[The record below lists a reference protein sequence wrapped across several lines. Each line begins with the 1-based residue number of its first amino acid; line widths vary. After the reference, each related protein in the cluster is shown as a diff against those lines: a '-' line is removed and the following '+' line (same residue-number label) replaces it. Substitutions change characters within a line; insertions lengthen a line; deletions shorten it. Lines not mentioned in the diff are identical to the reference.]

1 MTKIQT
7 NWEKYYSTL
16 KRMPR
21 RMKKTAQ
28 FIVDAVPDLKNQ
40 NVKKVLDLGCGAGRH
55 SVLFAR
61 SGFDVVGIDISKSAL
76 KIAARWTKREKLE
89 NAAFVRATMTNIPLR
104 DCCLDAVI
112 SISVIHHGFKKDI
125 ETTMK
130 EIHRTLH
137 ENGKLLANL
146 ASVKDSRYGK
156 GKRLERRYGKGKRLE
171 RNTYLILESYEKDR
185 FEEVHHFLTKQ
196 EVSKLL
202 QSFTRKQLGV
212 AKEKPNYWEILA
224 TK

>member
-1 MTKIQT
+1 LAKIQT
-7 NWEKYYSTL
+7 NWENYYSTL

-21 RMKKTAQ
+21 RMKKNAQ

-55 SVLFAR
+55 SVLLAN
-61 SGFDVVGIDISKSAL
+61 SGFEVIGIDISKSAL
-76 KIAARWTKREKLE
+76 KIAKRWTKRERLE
-89 NAAFVRATMTNIPLR
+89 NVAFVRATMTNIPLK
-104 DCCLDAVI
+104 DSCLDAAI
-112 SISVIHHGFKKDI
+112 SVSVIHHGFKKDI
-125 ETTMK
+125 ETTVK
-130 EIHRTLH
+130 EIHRILH
-137 ENGKLLANL
+137 QNGKLLANL

-156 GKRLERRYGKGKRLE
+156 GKRLER
-171 RNTYLILESYEKDR
+171 NTYWILENYEKDR
-185 FEEVHHFLTKQ
+185 FKELHHFLTKH

-202 QSFTRKQLGV
+202 QSFTRMQLEV

>member
-1 MTKIQT
+1 
-7 NWEKYYSTL
+7 
-16 KRMPR
+16 
-21 RMKKTAQ
+21 MKKNAQ

-55 SVLFAR
+55 SVLLAN
-61 SGFDVVGIDISKSAL
+61 SGFEVIGIDISKSAL
-76 KIAARWTKREKLE
+76 KIANRWTKKERLE
-89 NAAFVRATMTNIPLR
+89 NVVFVRATMTNIPLK

-112 SISVIHHGFKKDI
+112 SVSVIHHGFKENI
-125 ETTMK
+125 ETTVK

-146 ASVKDSRYGK
+146 ASVKDTRALEARYGK
-156 GKRLERRYGKGKRLE
+156 GRRLE
-171 RNTYLILESYEKDR
+171 RNTYWILENYEKDR
-185 FEEVHHFLTKQ
+185 FKELHHFLTKH

-202 QSFTRKQLGV
+202 QSFTRIQLDV

>member
-1 MTKIQT
+1 MAKIQS
-7 NWEKYYSTL
+7 NWEEYYSTL

-21 RMKKTAQ
+21 RMKKNAQ
-28 FIVDAVPDLKNQ
+28 FIVDAVPDLKSQ
-40 NVKKVLDLGCGAGRH
+40 NAKKVLDLGCGAGRH
-55 SVLFAR
+55 GVLLAN
-61 SGFDVVGIDISKSAL
+61 SGFEVIGIDISKSAL
-76 KIAARWTKREKLE
+76 KIATRWIKRERLQ
-89 NAAFVRATMTNIPLR
+89 NVAFVRATMTNIPLK

-125 ETTMK
+125 ETTVK

-146 ASVKDSRYGK
+146 ASVNDS
-156 GKRLERRYGKGKRLE
+156 RYGKGKRLE
-171 RNTYLILESYEKDR
+171 RNTYRILESYEKDR
-185 FEEVHHFLTKQ
+185 FEELHHFLTKH

-202 QSFTRKQLGV
+202 QSFSKMQLGV

-224 TK
+224 IK